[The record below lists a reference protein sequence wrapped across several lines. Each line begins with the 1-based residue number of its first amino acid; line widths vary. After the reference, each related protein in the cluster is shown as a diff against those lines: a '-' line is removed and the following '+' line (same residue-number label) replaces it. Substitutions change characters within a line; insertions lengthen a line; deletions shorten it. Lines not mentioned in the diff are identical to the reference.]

1 MQEVVTLLK
10 EISEGRLPKITKK
23 LFWGFLT
30 QQPQKGCYI
39 LPSQRKCCGSLGNK
53 GKFVQN

>member
-10 EISEGRLPKITKK
+10 ETSEGLLPKITKK

-30 QQPQKGCYI
+30 QQPQKKAVTF
-39 LPSQRKCCGSLGNK
+39 PPANK
-53 GKFVQN
+53 KLWKSW

>member
-10 EISEGRLPKITKK
+10 ETSEGLLSKITKK
-23 LFWGFLT
+23 FFWGFLT
-30 QQPQKGCYI
+30 QQPQKRLLHSPPPI
-39 LPSQRKCCGSLGNK
+39 KSCGSLGNK